1 MSKPIVAI
9 VGRPN
14 VGKSTLFNQIGKK
27 KVSIVDDMAGVTRDR
42 IYLDATWLNYE
53 FTLIDTGGI
62 ELKSA
67 DKMLNSIKIQAKIAV
82 EEADAIIFVVD
93 GRAGLTS
100 ADEDIGKML
109 RGTEKPIIVA
119 VNKIDNVNLEGELY
133 EFYNL
138 GLGEPIGISA
148 SNALNLGDLLDA
160 VVKTFPENNS
170 EVRDE
175 DEIRIAVIG
184 RPNVGKSSL
193 VNKLLGEERVI
204 VSDVPGTTRD
214 AIDTHFFL
222 DGTKFT
228 LIDTAGMRK
237 KSKIDEPVE
246 RYSVIRSLRAI
257 DRADVVL
264 MLIEAPAGVT
274 EQDKKIA
281 GYAHDSGKGCVIV
294 VNKWD
299 IFPNKHDRSTNR
311 FTDELRER
319 LGFLQYAPVVYTSA
333 LTGQRVDRVIELV
346 KFVAEQQ
353 SMRIQTSILNE
364 LIRDSVAINPP
375 PSKKGKSAKK
385 CVSIASRVVPGT
397 SLTITRSSPSIALT
411 SEDFPTFGRPITAIR
426 ISSSSRVSSSFDG
439 KFFTTA
445 SSKSPKFSAL
455 LAEMPIGSPK
465 PKL

>member
-9 VGRPN
+9 VGRSN
-14 VGKSTLFNQIGKK
+14 VGKSTLFNQIGKRR
-27 KVSIVDDMAGVTRDR
+27 VSIVDDMAGVTRDR
-42 IYLDATWLNYE
+42 IYMDATWLDRD

-62 ELKSA
+62 EIKSA
-67 DKMLNSIKIQAKIAV
+67 DKILTEIRAQAKIAM
-82 EEADAIIFVVD
+82 EEADTIIFLVD

-100 ADEDIGKML
+100 ADEDIGKIL
-109 RGTEKPIIVA
+109 RGTQKPVVVA
-119 VNKIDNVNLEGELY
+119 VNKIDNLNLETETY

-160 VVKTFPENNS
+160 VVKTFPQTET
-170 EVRDE
+170 EARDE

-193 VNKLLGEERVI
+193 VNKMLGEERVI
-204 VSDVPGTTRD
+204 VSDIPGTTRD

-228 LIDTAGMRK
+228 LIDTAGMRRR
-237 KSKIDEPVE
+237 SKIEEAVE

-264 MLIEAPAGVT
+264 MLIEAPVGVT

-281 GYAHDSGKGCVIV
+281 GYAHDSGKGCVLV

-311 FTDELRER
+311 FTDDLRNR

-333 LTGQRVDRVIELV
+333 LTGQRVDRVTELV

-353 SMRIQTSILNE
+353 SMRIQTSVLNE
-364 LIRDSVAINPP
+364 LIRDTVAVNPP
-375 PSKKGKSAKK
+375 PSKKGNATKIFFVTQADIRPPRFIIFVNEPELLHFSYLRFIENRLRE
-385 CVSIASRVVPGT
+385 SFGFEGT
-397 SLTITRSSPSIALT
+397 PL
-411 SEDFPTFGRPITAIR
+411 
-426 ISSSSRVSSSFDG
+426 
-439 KFFTTA
+439 KFIVR
-445 SSKSPKFSAL
+445 KHNQKDDDVN
-455 LAEMPIGSPK
+455 
-465 PKL
+465 

>member
-1 MSKPIVAI
+1 MTEIRA
-9 VGRPN
+9 
-14 VGKSTLFNQIGKK
+14 
-27 KVSIVDDMAGVTRDR
+27 
-42 IYLDATWLNYE
+42 
-53 FTLIDTGGI
+53 
-62 ELKSA
+62 
-67 DKMLNSIKIQAKIAV
+67 QAKIAV

-100 ADEDIGKML
+100 ADEDIGKLL
-109 RGTEKPIIVA
+109 RGTDKPVIVA
-119 VNKIDNVNLEGELY
+119 VNKIDNLQLENETY

-160 VVKTFPENNS
+160 VIKTFPQAE
-170 EVRDE
+170 EELRDE

-204 VSDVPGTTRD
+204 VSDIPGTTRD

-228 LIDTAGMRK
+228 LIDTAGMRR
-237 KSKIDEPVE
+237 KSKIEDAVE

-264 MLIEAPAGVT
+264 MLIEAPVGVT

-311 FTDELRER
+311 FTDDLRQR
-319 LGFLQYAPVVYTSA
+319 LGFLQYAPVVYASA
-333 LTGQRVDRVIELV
+333 LTGQRVDRVTELV

-353 SMRIQTSILNE
+353 SMRIQTSVLNE
-364 LIRDSVAINPP
+364 LIRDAVAVNPP
-375 PSKKGKSAKK
+375 PSKKGKAAKIFFVTQADI
-385 CVSIASRVVPGT
+385 CPPRFIIFVNEPELLHFSYLRFIENRLRES
-397 SLTITRSSPSIALT
+397 
-411 SEDFPTFGRPITAIR
+411 FG
-426 ISSSSRVSSSFDG
+426 
-439 KFFTTA
+439 K
-445 SSKSPKFSAL
+445 
-455 LAEMPIGSPK
+455 
-465 PKL
+465 